1 MDLVKGM
8 HVEVVIDGALVP
20 GVITGT
26 EVSVITARY
35 GYELWIAVRP
45 DSGGKVVVVRPQ
57 DVQVL
62 TDAPVEE
69 TCPWCSGTGTYSGS
83 MLGRS
88 YVGPCMV
95 CDIDSQ
101 TGPSEAL

>member
-1 MDLVKGM
+1 MELVKGM
-8 HVEVVIDGALVP
+8 HVRIVVDGAFVP

-26 EVSVITARY
+26 EVSVITDLHEHEFR
-35 GYELWIAVRP
+35 IAVRP
-45 DSGGKVVVVRPQ
+45 DNGGKVVIVRRQ

-62 TDAPVEE
+62 ADVEE
-69 TCPWCSGTGTYSGS
+69 TCQWCSGTGTYSGP
-83 MLGRS
+83 MMGRQ

-95 CDIDSQ
+95 CEIDPQ

>member
-1 MDLVKGM
+1 MELVKGM
-8 HVEVVIDGALVP
+8 HVEIVIDGDPVT

-26 EVSVITARY
+26 EVAVITDLHEHEFR
-35 GYELWIAVRP
+35 IAVRP
-45 DSGGKVVVVRPQ
+45 DNGGKVVIVRRQ

-62 TDAPVEE
+62 ADVDE
-69 TCPWCSGTGTYSGS
+69 TCPWCSGTGTYSGP
-83 MLGRS
+83 MMGRQ

-95 CDIDSQ
+95 CDIDPQ

>member
-1 MDLVKGM
+1 MELVKGM
-8 HVEVVIDGALVP
+8 HVEVVINGALVP

-26 EVSVITARY
+26 EVSVVTNFE
-35 GYELWIAVRP
+35 YELWIAVRP
-45 DSGGKVVVVRPQ
+45 DSGGKVVIVRRQ

-69 TCPWCSGTGTYSGS
+69 TCQWCAGTGTYSGP

-88 YVGPCMV
+88 YAGPCMV
-95 CDIDSQ
+95 CDIDPQ
-101 TGPSEAL
+101 TGPSDRP